1 MAFKNQSKLLEK
13 AVVAKVDDEEVP
25 EPEPESQLVID
36 VEQDDESEIDVDAE
50 TDEEEDTTNMDAQ
63 LPTTSKVPKKETIS
77 HPKSASV
84 RPPTPI
90 TSTSVP
96 NQVSRDRTI
105 EVAAKVSAALVKEKA
120 KMKPTIKFISK
131 DEILINGFESEIA
144 PNLHIKPYLK
154 KFQANYAVGRAAL
167 LDECVVEWLRVGWRL
182 ILRP

>member
-105 EVAAKVSAALVKEKA
+105 EVAVKVSAALVKE
-120 KMKPTIKFISK
+120 
-131 DEILINGFESEIA
+131 
-144 PNLHIKPYLK
+144 
-154 KFQANYAVGRAAL
+154 R
-167 LDECVVEWLRVGWRL
+167 LR
-182 ILRP
+182 